1 MGRFGLRDELQI
13 KKYPQPEHFGPLSGL
28 VIYSF
33 MIFGVSKIN
42 IIIFREQFLW
52 FYEMVCTVKV
62 PAFEFRFNL
71 VVCPLPVGI
80 ADVSFFMLTGK
91 Y

>member
-33 MIFGVSKIN
+33 IYLESVKLISLFSENSFCGSMK
-42 IIIFREQFLW
+42 W
-52 FYEMVCTVKV
+52 FVQLK
-62 PAFEFRFNL
+62 FQ
-71 VVCPLPVGI
+71 PLNSGSILLFVH
-80 ADVSFFMLTGK
+80 FQ
-91 Y
+91 